1 MKPLRLDDAARDEL
15 LHEVRFLEA
24 ARRGSGRKFREAVAQ
39 AFERIRRNPACGR
52 EDDEGCRRLRVGGF
66 RLSIVFREAATEVVV
81 FVIRPDSR
89 QPGYWH
95 SRVK

>member
-15 LHEVRFLEA
+15 LHEVRFL
-24 ARRGSGRKFREAVAQ
+24 EAVAQ

-66 RLSIVFREAATEVVV
+66 RFSIVFREAPTEVVV